1 MPRRR
6 GLDQSTYFHVWNRGA
21 DRHDVFYEPLD
32 QFRFENGLADAVERT
47 GARVHAYSLM
57 TNHFHAL
64 IEALGDQLSETMYHV
79 GRGYAIG
86 FNESTGRTGPVFD
99 GRFGSQP
106 IVDPDMLAIEGR
118 YVHRNP
124 VDICGL
130 DGLANYRFSSLGVYA
145 GKRAKPDWLTTD
157 VLAAEFDGPNAYL
170 DFVGRTLPSDSQYF
184 GHRPPLL
191 QVNLD
196 DLERAIVRATAIV
209 PASLRTSRRGVR
221 NDPRILAVTLASEL
235 RLGSSADLAARFG
248 YASEAAV
255 RNVAAT
261 GRAMIH
267 REPEVAGLR
276 RRVLDHLVA
285 GVDFRAA

>member
-1 MPRRR
+1 
-6 GLDQSTYFHVWNRGA
+6 VWNRGA

-32 QFRFENGLADAVERT
+32 QVRFENGLADAIERT
-47 GARVHAYSLM
+47 GARVHAFSLM

-64 IEALGDQLSETMYHV
+64 VEALGDQLSETMYHL
-79 GRGYAIG
+79 GRSYAVA
-86 FNESTGRTGPVFD
+86 FNQSTGRTGPVFD

-106 IVDPDMLAIEGR
+106 IVDPNMLAIEGR

-130 DGLANYRFSSLGVYA
+130 DGLAAYRFSSLGVYA
-145 GKRAKPDWLTTD
+145 GKRAKPEWLTTD
-157 VLAAEFDGPNAYL
+157 VLAADFDSPDRYLEF
-170 DFVGRTLPSDSQYF
+170 VCRTLPSDSQYF
-184 GHRPPLL
+184 GHRPPL
-191 QVNLD
+191 VRVDLD
-196 DLERAIVRATAIV
+196 DLERAIVQATGIAPGALRA
-209 PASLRTSRRGVR
+209 SRRGVR
-221 NDPRILAVTLASEL
+221 NEPRIVAVTLASEL

-276 RRVLDHLVA
+276 RRVLDCLVA
-285 GVDFRAA
+285 GVDLRAA